1 MRRNGENFGCLKTFK
16 TVGPGE
22 EGFDADK
29 PKCYVL
35 DMFPYPSGAGLH
47 IGHPKG
53 YIASDIY
60 SRFKKMQGY
69 NVLHPMGF
77 DSFGLPAEQY
87 AIEHNI
93 HPAVIT
99 EENIN
104 SIRSQLQFLG
114 LGYDWDREIATS
126 RDDYYRW
133 TQWIFTKLFESY
145 YDPDCIWKDT
155 NGRTIRGKARPIA
168 ELEIEFAEGKRSFS
182 NEDRSILA
190 KDEGDNTS
198 WEDLDIEEQQR
209 VLNNYRLAYQDEI
222 IVNWCPQLGHCL
234 WPMKK

>member
-1 MRRNGENFGCLKTFK
+1 MRRNGENFGCLKKPFK

-87 AIEHNI
+87 AIRHNI

-114 LGYDWDREIATS
+114 LGATG
-126 RDDYYRW
+126 
-133 TQWIFTKLFESY
+133 T
-145 YDPDCIWKDT
+145 
-155 NGRTIRGKARPIA
+155 GK
-168 ELEIEFAEGKRSFS
+168 
-182 NEDRSILA
+182 
-190 KDEGDNTS
+190 
-198 WEDLDIEEQQR
+198 
-209 VLNNYRLAYQDEI
+209 
-222 IVNWCPQLGHCL
+222 
-234 WPMKK
+234 